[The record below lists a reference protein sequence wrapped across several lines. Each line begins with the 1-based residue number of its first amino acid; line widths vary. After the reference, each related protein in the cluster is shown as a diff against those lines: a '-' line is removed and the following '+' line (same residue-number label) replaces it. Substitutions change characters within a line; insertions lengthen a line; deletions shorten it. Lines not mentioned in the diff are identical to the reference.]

1 MFALPRGISKVGL
14 VIENQRRMYYELA
27 EVAVFGNAVA
37 LETAIDLF
45 LVLPRGGCPS

>member
-27 EVAVFGNAVA
+27 RVAVSGDLAA
-37 LETAIDLF
+37 LKEALK
-45 LVLPRGGCPS
+45 LWKVLPKGGVRE